1 MEFEWD
7 PVKAT
12 ANLAKHKVSFEDTAS
27 VFGDPL
33 GWIVLDPRHSFREQR
48 FVLLGLSQSRRL
60 LAVMYADRG
69 DAIRIISA
77 RRATRREQRNYE
89 ENAHQT

>member
-1 MEFEWD
+1 LEFEWD
-7 PVKAT
+7 PTKAT
-12 ANLAKHKVSFEDTAS
+12 GNLAKHRVSFEDAAT

-33 GWIVLDPRHSFREQR
+33 GWIVADPRHSFQEQR

-60 LAVMYADRG
+60 LAVMYADWG
-69 DAIRIISA
+69 GTVRIIGA

-89 ENAHQT
+89 ENAH